1 MAVYPFL
8 LIVSLPNQLL
18 GHINITHI
26 SQQLTTLLE
35 SVTEDDS
42 VSEDG
47 DDDDDGEVYAER
59 TPPDLTELFHPGQ
72 YVRAVVSAV
81 KPPGTTDGGTPRY
94 SRDEVEKASRRV
106 ELSLIPEEVNVGL
119 VRADLRKGFV
129 GLQDV
134 VW

>member
-26 SQQLTTLLE
+26 SHQLTTLLE

-47 DDDDDGEVYAER
+47 DDDDDAE
-59 TPPDLTELFHPGQ
+59 
-72 YVRAVVSAV
+72 
-81 KPPGTTDGGTPRY
+81 
-94 SRDEVEKASRRV
+94 DEVVDDKMEGVESGNEEEGVKAPTEANIDTSLPPMSLESLLRFTATGSV
-106 ELSLIPEEVNVGL
+106 LSGSTAPN
-119 VRADLRKGFV
+119 R
-129 GLQDV
+129 
-134 VW
+134 

>member
-47 DDDDDGEVYAER
+47 DDDDDGEVYAVYPCVTR
-59 TPPDLTELFHPGQ
+59 YITELTVLSTCQCG
-72 YVRAVVSAV
+72 VSE
-81 KPPGTTDGGTPRY
+81 R
-94 SRDEVEKASRRV
+94 EK
-106 ELSLIPEEVNVGL
+106 
-119 VRADLRKGFV
+119 
-129 GLQDV
+129 
-134 VW
+134 